1 MKFYVTAEGIQK
13 LKKSF
18 LNLKLFSIIDVNQIL
33 EDYGYTYST
42 IDDFGAFIINDK
54 ILSLIKNYSKSKRI
68 RGVIYS
74 NPNLN
79 SDIIINL
86 RDNIE
91 NMKRIYEFVLIDEY
105 NIPKLQA
112 YYKLFNEI
120 IFFPSIKK
128 IRIIETKPISQ
139 FIKFKI

>member
-112 YYKLFNEI
+112 CYKLFNEI